1 MNFNDIYSEI
11 VQNKQNHDNGYYN
24 CIPFIGL
31 NRLEKY
37 LPGIEQGTY
46 YLITA
51 STGVG
56 KSKLARYLFI
66 HNPYLFLQENPD
78 PEIKVDVL
86 YFSLEESERKI
97 ILSEISK
104 YLFFYEYCKC
114 F

>member
-31 NRLEKY
+31 NRLERY

-51 STGVG
+51 STGVKTKINLHIESKAHPAPYNSFKIG
-56 KSKLARYLFI
+56 KS
-66 HNPYLFLQENPD
+66 
-78 PEIKVDVL
+78 
-86 YFSLEESERKI
+86 
-97 ILSEISK
+97 
-104 YLFFYEYCKC
+104 
-114 F
+114 

>member
-51 STGVG
+51 STGV
-56 KSKLARYLFI
+56 K
-66 HNPYLFLQENPD
+66 
-78 PEIKVDVL
+78 
-86 YFSLEESERKI
+86 
-97 ILSEISK
+97 
-104 YLFFYEYCKC
+104 
-114 F
+114 

>member
-51 STGVG
+51 STGV
-56 KSKLARYLFI
+56 KTKIKHIQPLIIHLKLG
-66 HNPYLFLQENPD
+66 N
-78 PEIKVDVL
+78 
-86 YFSLEESERKI
+86 LEVGNQLPS
-97 ILSEISK
+97 S
-104 YLFFYEYCKC
+104 
-114 F
+114 

>member
-51 STGVG
+51 STGV
-56 KSKLARYLFI
+56 KSKINLHI
-66 HNPYLFLQENPD
+66 NKPY
-78 PEIKVDVL
+78 
-86 YFSLEESERKI
+86 RKQNTSSP
-97 ILSEISK
+97 L
-104 YLFFYEYCKC
+104 
-114 F
+114 

>member
-51 STGVG
+51 STGV
-56 KSKLARYLFI
+56 KSK
-66 HNPYLFLQENPD
+66 
-78 PEIKVDVL
+78 
-86 YFSLEESERKI
+86 
-97 ILSEISK
+97 SK
-104 YLFFYEYCKC
+104 THPAPVKPI
-114 F
+114 

>member
-1 MNFNDIYSEI
+1 MLSRIQNTIRNTIKQQQSINFNDIYSEI

-51 STGVG
+51 STGV
-56 KSKLARYLFI
+56 KSKINLHINL
-66 HNPYLFLQENPD
+66 
-78 PEIKVDVL
+78 
-86 YFSLEESERKI
+86 
-97 ILSEISK
+97 
-104 YLFFYEYCKC
+104 
-114 F
+114 

>member
-51 STGVG
+51 STGV
-56 KSKLARYLFI
+56 KTKISHIESKA
-66 HNPYLFLQENPD
+66 HPAPYNSF
-78 PEIKVDVL
+78 
-86 YFSLEESERKI
+86 KI
-97 ILSEISK
+97 GNS
-104 YLFFYEYCKC
+104 
-114 F
+114 

>member
-51 STGVG
+51 STGV
-56 KSKLARYLFI
+56 KSKINLHIESKTHPA
-66 HNPYLFLQENPD
+66 PYNSF
-78 PEIKVDVL
+78 
-86 YFSLEESERKI
+86 KI
-97 ILSEISK
+97 GKPRSR
-104 YLFFYEYCKC
+104 
-114 F
+114 